1 MNKKPDQPARSPERR
16 CVICGERGNKQDFL
30 RICRSKDG
38 TVLVDKTG
46 KAGGRGAYLCGS
58 DACVQAF
65 LKMAGLSEDGE
76 PAKGRPKKSGKM
88 ERALHLSS
96 RMTDE
101 QYREAAEASKAT
113 AKAGLS
119 RTKE

>member
-1 MNKKPDQPARSPERR
+1 MNKKPDAPARNPERR
-16 CVICGERGNKQDFL
+16 CVICGERGNKQDYL
-30 RICRSKDG
+30 RVCRSKDG
-38 TVLVDKTG
+38 TVRVDRTG

-65 LKMAGLSEDGE
+65 LKMAGLSEDGQ
-76 PAKGRPKKSGKM
+76 PTKGRPKKSGKM

-101 QYREAAEASKAT
+101 QYREAAEEAKT
-113 AKAGLS
+113 KAKAGQT